1 MILDYL
7 PQALMIVAVIAFL
20 VVAWKIV
27 DNT

>member
-1 MILDYL
+1 MILAYL
-7 PQALMIVAVIAFL
+7 VPALAVAAMVAFV